1 VSYQF
6 FDIHD
11 VKFIIIFISRDT
23 AQEVGGSSTVLFIL
37 YAQFRYPSSC
47 FDGAECKNLFQNQIQ
62 STIESPKIRNIA
74 VPLIGGQILSFQ
86 ALVSSLTKSYQGGEY
101 ERYVN
106 FLRKD
111 LDYRDRI
118 FLNCRKFF

>member
-23 AQEVGGSSTVLFIL
+23 AQEVGGPSTALFIL

-47 FDGAECKNLFQNQIQ
+47 FDVAGCKNLFQNQIQ

-74 VPLIGGQILSFQ
+74 VPLIDGQILSFQ
-86 ALVSSLTKSYQGGEY
+86 AVVSSLTESYQGGEY

-106 FLRKD
+106 FLGKD
-111 LDYRDRI
+111 LDYRNRI